1 MLLKFFN
8 KYKFDMW
15 LNNIK
20 DKIYDIYH
28 FQKAKKNE
36 DLYEARWVW
45 YHTILVIELFIIII
59 LLW

>member
-28 FQKAKKNE
+28 FQKAKKMKTYMKL
-36 DLYEARWVW
+36 DGYG
-45 YHTILVIELFIIII
+45 IIRY
-59 LLW
+59 